1 MELKKEDDAKFTLHH
16 QITEEK
22 LLHLEKGVRILG
34 FQSGGKRIMTA
45 FFALAVICLLL
56 KGFFEGTLGNILA
69 AVGGAMF
76 LAFLAGTYALV
87 KGWMDAKHEIRLKF
101 EANKKDFDFEWEYR
115 FYEDCYEIIGKHE
128 RSRVDYGNI
137 GRLIDMSGMLVMV
150 EKGNVVRYFMKNDL
164 EKGDAGE
171 LAGFLERK
179 SGMQVE
185 HVSVG

>member
-1 MELKKEDDAKFTLHH
+1 MELRKEGDAKFVLHH
-16 QITEEK
+16 RVTEEK

-56 KGFFEGTLGNILA
+56 KGFFKGTAGNILA

-76 LAFLAGTYALV
+76 LAFLAGAYALV
-87 KGWMDAKHEIRLKF
+87 RGWMDAKYEIKLKF
-101 EANKKDFDFEWEYR
+101 EADRQNFDIEWEYR
-115 FYEDCYEIIGKHE
+115 FYEDCYEIIGRHE
-128 RSRVDYGNI
+128 RSRVDYRNI
-137 GRLIDMSGMLVMV
+137 GRLIDMSGMFVMV
-150 EKGNVVRYFMKNDL
+150 EKGNVVRCFMRNEM
-164 EKGDAGE
+164 EKGDVGE

-179 SGMQVE
+179 SGMQIE